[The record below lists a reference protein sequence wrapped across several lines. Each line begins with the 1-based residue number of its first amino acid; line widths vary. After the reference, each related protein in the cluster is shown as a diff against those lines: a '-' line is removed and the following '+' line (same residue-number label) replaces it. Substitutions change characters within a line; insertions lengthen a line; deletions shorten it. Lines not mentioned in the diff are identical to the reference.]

1 MNLSLPRSLGLL
13 AAVCWGVVAGA
24 VPGAVVEPMWVTK
37 PGPWGELEVRAV
49 YLEPPESLL
58 AVVAK
63 PSTVTRWT
71 FEQNTQ
77 GGVRAILA
85 KAGVPEPVIA
95 RLLSPVRLVE
105 SGNSIILL
113 PEREDLVA
121 LSMEVRSALYLELAK
136 SSANEYQRDP
146 VFVLGGDVDD
156 WLGDAPL
163 TSGQRALFRQLLWR
177 RGNALVFSD
186 VQALLALAKNPEEVS
201 GVFRSITRVRSL
213 VIGLRLPLTV
223 DRNAFIDYW
232 TADQVGTPRLAFIRA
247 VTQRRAQQVIDV
259 THFLPSAFRLRVYS
273 FPEIDLGLKG
283 RFPDCHWTS
292 LNFFNPEP
300 KDIYLD
306 TRQAAEHLLKDYVA
320 VDAPYRY
327 GDVLCFLDNGEGLHT
342 CVHIVDDIVLTKNG
356 DSILAPWTLM
366 RLRDVDE
373 IYRRTPNTRI
383 QAYRLKK

>member
-1 MNLSLPRSLGLL
+1 VNVRFLRSLGLL

-24 VPGAVVEPMWVTK
+24 VTEPMWLTK
-37 PGPWGELEVRAV
+37 SGPWGQLEVRSV
-49 YLEPPESLL
+49 YLEPPEALL

-71 FEQNTQ
+71 FEQTTI
-77 GGVRAILA
+77 GGVRAILV
-85 KAGVPEPVIA
+85 KSGVPDAVIA
-95 RLLSPVRLVE
+95 RLMNPVRLVE

-113 PEREDLVA
+113 PAREDLVA
-121 LSMEVRSALYLELAK
+121 LPQEVRSALYLELAK
-136 SSANEYQRDP
+136 SPANEYQCDP

-156 WLGDAPL
+156 WLEGVPL
-163 TSGQRALFRQLLWR
+163 TSEQRALFRQLLWR
-177 RGNALVFSD
+177 RGSAVVFSD
-186 VQALLALAKNPEEVS
+186 LQALLALAKNPEEVNA
-201 GVFRSITRVRSL
+201 VFRTLTRVRSL

-223 DRNAFIDYW
+223 NRAAFVEYW

-247 VTQRRAQQVIDV
+247 VTQRRAQQTIDI

-273 FPEIDLGLKG
+273 FPELELGLKG
-283 RFPDCHWTS
+283 RLPDCHWTS
-292 LNFFNPEP
+292 LNFFNAEP
-300 KDIYLD
+300 KDMYLD

-327 GDVLCFLDNGEGLHT
+327 GDVLCFLDGGEGLHT

-366 RLRDVDE
+366 QLKDVDE
-373 IYRRTPNTRI
+373 VYRRSPSTRI

>member
-1 MNLSLPRSLGLL
+1 VKLSLPRSLCLL
-13 AAVCWGVVAGA
+13 VAVCWGVVGGA
-24 VPGAVVEPMWVTK
+24 AVEPMWLTK
-37 PGPWGELEVRAV
+37 SGPWGQLEVRSV

-58 AVVAK
+58 AVISK

-71 FEQNTQ
+71 FEQNTA
-77 GGVRAILA
+77 GGVRAVLA

-95 RLLSPVRLVE
+95 RLFSPVRLVE
-105 SGNSIILL
+105 SSNTIVLL

-121 LSMEVRSALYLELAK
+121 LSMEVRSALYQELAK

-156 WLGDAPL
+156 WLEDVTL
-163 TSGQRALFRQLLWR
+163 TSEQRALFRKLLWR
-177 RGNALVFSD
+177 RGSALVFSD
-186 VQALLALAKNPEEVS
+186 VQALLALAKGPEEVAA
-201 GVFRSITRVRSL
+201 VFQTITRVRSL

-223 DRNAFIDYW
+223 DRKTFIDYW

-247 VTQRRAQQVIDV
+247 VTQRRAQQIVDV
-259 THFLPSAFRLRVYS
+259 THFLPAAFRLRVYS
-273 FPEIDLGLKG
+273 FPELDLGLKG

-292 LNFFNPEP
+292 LNFFNREP

-306 TRQAAEHLLKDYVA
+306 AQQAAENLLRDYVA
-320 VDAPYRY
+320 VDAPYRF
-327 GDVLCFLDNGEGLHT
+327 GDVLCFLDDGEGLHS

-366 RLRDVDE
+366 RLQDVDE
-373 IYRRTPNTRI
+373 IYRRTPSTRI

>member
-1 MNLSLPRSLGLL
+1 MNLSFPRSLGLL
-13 AAVCWGVVAGA
+13 AAVCWGLVAGA
-24 VPGAVVEPMWVTK
+24 VPGAVVEPMWLTK
-37 PGPWGELEVRAV
+37 SGPWGQLEVRSV
-49 YLEPPESLL
+49 YLEPPESLM
-58 AVVAK
+58 AVIAK
-63 PSTVTRWT
+63 PSAVTRWT
-71 FEQNTQ
+71 FEQNTH
-77 GGVRAILA
+77 GGVAAILV
-85 KAGVPEPVIA
+85 KAGVPEAVIA
-95 RLLSPVRLVE
+95 RLISPVRLVE

-146 VFVLGGDVDD
+146 VFILGGDVDD
-156 WLGDAPL
+156 WLEEVPL

-186 VQALLALAKNPEEVS
+186 VQALLALAKGPEEVS
-201 GVFRSITRVRSL
+201 AVFRSITRVRSL
-213 VIGLRLPLTV
+213 VISLRLPLTV
-223 DRNAFIDYW
+223 DRQAFIDYW

-247 VTQRRAQQVIDV
+247 VTQRRAKQLIDV

-273 FPEIDLGLKG
+273 FPELDLGLKG

-292 LNFFNPEP
+292 LNFFNQEP

-327 GDVLCFLDNGEGLHT
+327 GDVLCFLDDGEGLHT

>member
-1 MNLSLPRSLGLL
+1 MKMDCLFRSFGLL
-13 AAVCWGVVAGA
+13 AAVCWGVVGGA
-24 VPGAVVEPMWVTK
+24 AVEPMWMVK
-37 PGPWGELEVRAV
+37 SGAWGELEVRTV
-49 YLEPPESLL
+49 YLEPPENLL
-58 AVVAK
+58 ALVAK

-71 FEQNTQ
+71 FEQNKQ
-77 GGVRAILA
+77 GGVRVILA
-85 KAGVPEPVIA
+85 KAGVPLAVIE

-121 LSMEVRSALYLELAK
+121 LSLEVRSALYLELAK

-146 VFVLGGDVDD
+146 VFILGGDVDD
-156 WLGDAPL
+156 WLEEVPL

-186 VQALLALAKNPEEVS
+186 VQALLALAKGPEEVS
-201 GVFRSITRVRSL
+201 AVFRSITRVRSL

-223 DRNAFIDYW
+223 NRDAFIDYW
-232 TADQVGTPRLAFIRA
+232 TADQVGMPRLAFIRA
-247 VTQRRAQQVIDV
+247 VTQRRAKQVIDV

-273 FPEIDLGLKG
+273 FPEPELGLKD

-327 GDVLCFLDNGEGLHT
+327 GDVLCFLDDGEGLHT

>member
-1 MNLSLPRSLGLL
+1 MNVRFLRSLGLL

-24 VPGAVVEPMWVTK
+24 VTEPMWLTK
-37 PGPWGELEVRAV
+37 SGPWGQLEVRSV
-49 YLEPPESLL
+49 YLEPPEALL

-71 FEQNTQ
+71 FEQTTI
-77 GGVRAILA
+77 GGVRAILV
-85 KAGVPEPVIA
+85 KSGVPDAVIA
-95 RLLSPVRLVE
+95 RLMNPVRLVE

-113 PEREDLVA
+113 PAREDLVA
-121 LSMEVRSALYLELAK
+121 LPQEVRSALYLELAK
-136 SSANEYQRDP
+136 SPANEYQCDP

-156 WLGDAPL
+156 WLEGVPL
-163 TSGQRALFRQLLWR
+163 TSEQRALFRQLLWR
-177 RGNALVFSD
+177 RGSAVVFSD
-186 VQALLALAKNPEEVS
+186 LQALLALAKNPEEVNA
-201 GVFRSITRVRSL
+201 VFRTLTRVRSL

-223 DRNAFIDYW
+223 NRAAFVEYW

-247 VTQRRAQQVIDV
+247 VTQRRAQQTIDI

-273 FPEIDLGLKG
+273 FPELELGLKG
-283 RFPDCHWTS
+283 RLPDCHWTS
-292 LNFFNPEP
+292 LNFFNAEP
-300 KDIYLD
+300 KDMYLD

-327 GDVLCFLDNGEGLHT
+327 GDVLCFLDGGEGLHT

-366 RLRDVDE
+366 QLKDVDE
-373 IYRRTPNTRI
+373 VYRRSPSTRI

>member
-1 MNLSLPRSLGLL
+1 MNVRFLRSLGLL
-13 AAVCWGVVAGA
+13 AVVCWGAVAGA
-24 VPGAVVEPMWVTK
+24 VTEPMWLTK
-37 PGPWGELEVRAV
+37 SGPWGQLEVRSV
-49 YLEPPESLL
+49 YLEPPEALL

-63 PSTVTRWT
+63 PSAVTRWT
-71 FEQNTQ
+71 FEQTTI
-77 GGVRAILA
+77 GGVRTILV
-85 KAGVPEPVIA
+85 KSGVPDPVIA
-95 RLLSPVRLVE
+95 RLMNPVRLVE
-105 SGNSIILL
+105 SGNSVILL
-113 PEREDLVA
+113 PAREDLVA
-121 LSMEVRSALYLELAK
+121 LTQEVRSALYLELAK
-136 SSANEYQRDP
+136 SPANEYQCDP

-156 WLGDAPL
+156 WLEGVPL
-163 TSGQRALFRQLLWR
+163 TSEQRALFRQLLWR
-177 RGNALVFSD
+177 RGSAVVFSD
-186 VQALLALAKNPEEVS
+186 VQALLALAKGPEEVS
-201 GVFRSITRVRSL
+201 AVFRSITRVRSL
-213 VIGLRLPLTV
+213 VISLRLPLTV
-223 DRNAFIDYW
+223 DRQAFIDYW

-247 VTQRRAQQVIDV
+247 VTQRRAKQLIDV

-273 FPEIDLGLKG
+273 FPELDLGLKG

-292 LNFFNPEP
+292 LNFFNQEP

-327 GDVLCFLDNGEGLHT
+327 GDVLCFLDDGEGLHT

-383 QAYRLKK
+383 QAYRFKK

>member
-1 MNLSLPRSLGLL
+1 MNVRFLRSLGLL
-13 AAVCWGVVAGA
+13 AVVCWGSVAGA
-24 VPGAVVEPMWVTK
+24 VPEPMWLTK
-37 PGPWGELEVRAV
+37 SGPWGQLEVRSV
-49 YLEPPESLL
+49 YLEPPEALL

-71 FEQNTQ
+71 FEQTTI
-77 GGVRAILA
+77 GGVRAILV
-85 KAGVPEPVIA
+85 KSGVPDAVIA
-95 RLLSPVRLVE
+95 RLMNPVRLVE

-113 PEREDLVA
+113 PAREDLVA
-121 LSMEVRSALYLELAK
+121 LPQEVRSALYLELAK
-136 SSANEYQRDP
+136 SPANEYQCDP

-156 WLGDAPL
+156 WLEGVPL
-163 TSGQRALFRQLLWR
+163 TSEQRALFRQLLWR
-177 RGNALVFSD
+177 RGSAVVFSD
-186 VQALLALAKNPEEVS
+186 LQALLALAKNPEEVNA
-201 GVFRSITRVRSL
+201 VFRTLTRVRSL

-223 DRNAFIDYW
+223 NRAAFVEYW

-247 VTQRRAQQVIDV
+247 VTQRRAQQTIDI

-273 FPEIDLGLKG
+273 FPELELGLKG
-283 RFPDCHWTS
+283 RLPDCHWTS
-292 LNFFNPEP
+292 LNFFNAEP
-300 KDIYLD
+300 KDMYLD

-327 GDVLCFLDNGEGLHT
+327 GDVLCFLDGGEGLHT

-366 RLRDVDE
+366 QLKDVDE
-373 IYRRTPNTRI
+373 VYRRSPSTRI

>member
-1 MNLSLPRSLGLL
+1 MNLSFLRSLGLL
-13 AAVCWGVVAGA
+13 AAVCWGLVAGA
-24 VPGAVVEPMWVTK
+24 VPGAVVEPMWLTK
-37 PGPWGELEVRAV
+37 SGPWGQLEVRSV
-49 YLEPPESLL
+49 YLEPPDSLM
-58 AVVAK
+58 AVIAK
-63 PSTVTRWT
+63 PSAVTRWT

-77 GGVRAILA
+77 GGVRAILV
-85 KAGVPEPVIA
+85 KAGVPEATIA

-105 SGNSIILL
+105 SGNSIVLL
-113 PEREDLVA
+113 PEREDLIA

-146 VFVLGGDVDD
+146 VFILGGDVDD
-156 WLGDAPL
+156 WLEEVPL
-163 TSGQRALFRQLLWR
+163 TSGQRALFRQLVWR
-177 RGNALVFSD
+177 RGSALVFSD
-186 VQALLALAKNPEEVS
+186 VQALLALAKGPEEVS
-201 GVFRSITRVRSL
+201 SVFRSITRVRSL
-213 VIGLRLPLTV
+213 VISLRLPLTV
-223 DRNAFIDYW
+223 DRQAFIDYW

-247 VTQRRAQQVIDV
+247 VTQRRAKQLIDV

-273 FPEIDLGLKG
+273 FPELDLGLKG

-292 LNFFNPEP
+292 LNFFNQEP

-327 GDVLCFLDNGEGLHT
+327 GDVLCFLDDGEGLHT